1 MIQIQMLLQV
11 QRSSQ
16 LSSAGVTVFGSWAV
30 IVVDVDWGEI
40 DYLVV
45 DAPPGTWTTK
55 SSSSN
60 TFIIVTTPQEV
71 SLIDVRKEVSFYKK
85 MCLPIM
91 TMIKKMIM
99 AETFAP
105 KKLLV

>member
-1 MIQIQMLLQV
+1 M
-11 QRSSQ
+11 
-16 LSSAGVTVFGSWAV
+16 
-30 IVVDVDWGEI
+30 VDVDWREI

-71 SLIDVRKEVSFYKK
+71 ALIDVRKEMSFYKK